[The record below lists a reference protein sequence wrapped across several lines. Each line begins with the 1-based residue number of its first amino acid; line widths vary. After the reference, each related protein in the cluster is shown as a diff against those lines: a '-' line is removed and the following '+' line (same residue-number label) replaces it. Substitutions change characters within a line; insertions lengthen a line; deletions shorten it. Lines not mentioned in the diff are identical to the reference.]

1 MAKLVR
7 RSPLKAAPLRGPGQS
22 VQEEIDRL
30 REDVFLDHLAAVSI
44 TVAVWAFALINWV
57 FPSPPRLIFVFAS
70 VALLVVSARSVPK
83 MVRAYRRLQRLKLG
97 RDGERAVAE
106 CLDLVRYDGAW
117 VVHDLPG
124 AGFNVDHVVIGTQ
137 GVFAIETKTWSK
149 PTSGDPRIQFDGS
162 NLVVAGTRPS
172 RDPLVQARAQAAW
185 VAKTLEEL
193 TGRRYPVRPVVV
205 FPGWFIERAPN
216 PSTRDV
222 WVLEPKEL
230 RGWLARESHMIPPK
244 DVALI
249 HSRLKL
255 VARGGA

>member
-1 MAKLVR
+1 MTKPAR
-7 RSPLKAAPLRGPGQS
+7 RSPLKAKPLRNAGQS
-22 VQEEIDRL
+22 VQDEIDHL
-30 REDVFLDHLAAVSI
+30 YDDVLTDHLVLLFAVF
-44 TVAVWAFALINWV
+44 AVWAMALVTWLFPTPPFTFFVLMSMV
-57 FPSPPRLIFVFAS
+57 FVGM
-70 VALLVVSARSVPK
+70 LVWSVPK
-83 MVRAYRRLQRLKLG
+83 VVKARRKIRRLRLG

-106 CLDLVRYDGAW
+106 CLDLVRHDGAW
-117 VVHDLPG
+117 VIHDLPG
-124 AGFNVDHVVIGTQ
+124 SGFNVDHVVIGTQ

-172 RDPLVQARAQAAW
+172 RDPVVQARAQASW

-216 PSTRDV
+216 PSARDV

-230 RGWLARESHMIPPK
+230 RGWLAREPHMIPPK

>member
-1 MAKLVR
+1 MDDLYD
-7 RSPLKAAPLRGPGQS
+7 KAM
-22 VQEEIDRL
+22 
-30 REDVFLDHLAAVSI
+30 DHLVAIMAFFAA
-44 TVAVWAFALINWV
+44 W
-57 FPSPPRLIFVFAS
+57 S
-70 VALLVVSARSVPK
+70 VALILWLGRTPPVLVFGTLSLLFVFVLARSIPK
-83 MVRAYRRLQRLKLG
+83 MVALRRRLVRLKLG

-106 CLDLVRYDGAW
+106 CLDLVRHDGAW
-117 VVHDLPG
+117 VVHDLRG
-124 AGFNVDHVVIGTQ
+124 DRFNVDHVVIGTQ

-149 PTSGDPRIQFDGS
+149 PTSGDPRIQFDGA

-172 RDPLVQARAQAAW
+172 RDPVVQARAQAAW

-205 FPGWFIERAPN
+205 FPGWFVERAPN
-216 PSTRDV
+216 PSARDV

-230 RGWLARESHMIPPK
+230 RGWLAREPHMIPPK

>member
-1 MAKLVR
+1 MAKPAR
-7 RSPLKAAPLRGPGQS
+7 RSPLKAKPLRHAGQS
-22 VQEEIDRL
+22 IQDEIDHWYEEVL
-30 REDVFLDHLAAVSI
+30 TEHLVLLFAAFTVWTMALVTWLFPVPPFTFFVLVS
-44 TVAVWAFALINWV
+44 VAFAGM
-57 FPSPPRLIFVFAS
+57 
-70 VALLVVSARSVPK
+70 LVWSVPK
-83 MVRAYRRLQRLKLG
+83 IVKARRRIRRLILG

-106 CLDLVRYDGAW
+106 CLDLVRHDGAW
-117 VVHDLPG
+117 VVHDLPA

-149 PTSGDPRIQFDGS
+149 PTSGEARIEFDGS
-162 NLVVAGTRPS
+162 NLMVAGTRPS
-172 RDPLVQARAQAAW
+172 RDPVAQARAQAAW

-205 FPGWFIERAPN
+205 FPGWFVERRAQP
-216 PSTRDV
+216 TARDV

-230 RGWLARESHMIPPK
+230 RGWLAREPHMIPPK

-255 VARGGA
+255 VARGGG